1 MPIVSLKPPTFKPP
15 KESVVAWDTWRKGL
29 NLLLRE
35 NEIDGS
41 EAVFMTNL
49 MLKGSGVPTKRW
61 GSQNY
66 FLSAPSTSGYTSR
79 FVLPIKDVDE
89 SQQVLSLTDWG
100 IMVKK
105 SGASYAPLTGASWP
119 SGSNVEGTQLGGNTY
134 LASTQRELVRY
145 NFSELVS
152 FPTISSPVGLTA
164 SNISGASGSYI
175 WSWRVT
181 AVSKS
186 GGETIGSDPISMA
199 SMPQQLDQ
207 TMVYLSWTPVSAASG
222 DLTGYN
228 IYRGDPGSEKWVGG
242 VGPENNTFFD
252 FGTSVGDPFRTV
264 PLTNSTGGPKAEYII
279 RFQDRLII
287 AGIPGEPT
295 KVLISGRWPNQER
308 FDWYA
313 GGGYVLI
320 EPDSGE
326 DITGL
331 GIHQEKLVVFKENSV
346 WQVNLNQVQFGDY
359 LILDPQY
366 KLLTASQGCSSH
378 RSIVPM
384 ENDLAFSNRKGM
396 YILRYEPQ
404 LLTVLNA
411 NEISAKISPFFE
423 SLSDFDLKNAAGAY
437 LNKKYIL
444 SFPQSKKSIAFD
456 RERLSFTGP
465 WTTPFGIRQWAKYV
479 DSNGMERW
487 LAADAND
494 SFITEFAEGLGDD
507 KGTAIKT
514 LFKTKKENFG
524 DWTIFKTINEVYM
537 NFRAVAG
544 SVDVNIYIEDRTG
557 NTVAAKSFTI
567 TASAS
572 SGTSG
577 FGTDEFGSIPFGTSE
592 NSATANVDELTKKAF
607 IYKSSRLFQVEV
619 RTTGLTD
626 SYELLGIKAIAIP
639 QARGNSPSAW
649 TIS

>member
-1 MPIVSLKPPTFKPP
+1 MPIQGLEPPKFKPP
-15 KESVVAWDTWRKGL
+15 KEAVVTWDTWRKGL

-35 NEIDGS
+35 NEIEGS
-41 EAVFMTNL
+41 EMVSATNL
-49 MLKGSGVPTKRW
+49 MLKGSGIPSKRW

-66 FLSAPSTSGYTSR
+66 FLSAPSSSGYTSR
-79 FVLPIKDVDE
+79 FVMPIKDTDE
-89 SQQVLSLTDWG
+89 SQQVLSFTDWG

-105 SGASYAPLTGASWP
+105 AGASYSVLSGASWP
-119 SGSNVEGTQLGGNTY
+119 SGSTIEGTQLGGNVY
-134 LASTQRELVRY
+134 LASQEREMVRY
-145 NFSELVS
+145 DFSDLTS
-152 FPTISSPVGLTA
+152 FPTLATPTNLSA
-164 SNISGASGSYI
+164 SNISGASGAYI
-175 WSWRVT
+175 WSWRVS

-186 GGETIGSDPISMA
+186 GGETIGSDPISLA
-199 SMPQQLDQ
+199 SMPQQLDE
-207 TMVYLSWTPVSAASG
+207 TLVYLNWTPVSAASG

-242 VGPENNTFFD
+242 VGPENTSFFD
-252 FGTSVGDPFRTV
+252 FGTSVGDPFRVV
-264 PLTNSTGGPKAEYII
+264 PLANSTGGPKGKYII

-346 WQVNLNQVQFGDY
+346 WQVNLNQLQFGEY

-411 NEISAKISPFFE
+411 NEISAKIRPFFE
-423 SLSDFDLKNAAGAY
+423 SLSDADLTSAAGAY
-437 LNKKYIL
+437 LDKKYLL
-444 SFPQSKKSIAFD
+444 SFPASKKTIMFD
-456 RERLSFTGP
+456 RERLSFMGP
-465 WTTPFGIRQWAKYV
+465 WPTPFGVRQWANYV
-479 DSNGMERW
+479 DTGGQERW
-487 LAADAND
+487 IAADAND
-494 SFITEFAEGLGDD
+494 AFITEFSPGLKDD
-507 KGTAIKT
+507 KGAAIAT
-514 LFKTKKENFG
+514 VFKSKKENFG
-524 DWTIFKTINEVYM
+524 DWTLFKTINEVYM
-537 NFRAVAG
+537 NFRAVSG

-557 NTVAAKSFTI
+557 QTVTAKSFTI
-567 TASAS
+567 AASAT

-577 FGTDEFGSIPFGTSE
+577 IGTDEFGTIPFGD
-592 NSATANVDELTKKAF
+592 TANDALANTDELPRKAF

-639 QARGNSPSAW
+639 QARGNSPSSW
-649 TIS
+649 TVS